1 MPTPAIG
8 STVQIGA
15 LSKYYGKRRVLGPID
30 FAIESGEVVS
40 WIGASGCG
48 KTTLLRIVAGL
59 ETPTSGSITIG
70 NMTPLQACRNRE
82 IGVAFQRSALI
93 PSRTALQNVKLTLE
107 ICKNRPAL
115 DPEQLLKEFGL
126 GDFMHHHPHKL
137 SGGMQQRVNIAC
149 AMVHQPKLVL
159 LDEPFGA
166 LDELTRAS
174 MAAWLA
180 DVLVATRQTVVLVTH
195 SVEEAVTLSDR
206 ICIFSRTGEIA
217 EVLPVN
223 LDRPRASVDDEA
235 LIREIARIR
244 GVLRKVLGASRE
256 LVV

>member
-1 MPTPAIG
+1 
-8 STVQIGA
+8 
-15 LSKYYGKRRVLGPID
+15 
-30 FAIESGEVVS
+30 
-40 WIGASGCG
+40 
-48 KTTLLRIVAGL
+48 
-59 ETPTSGSITIG
+59 
-70 NMTPLQACRNRE
+70 
-82 IGVAFQRSALI
+82 
-93 PSRTALQNVKLTLE
+93 
-107 ICKNRPAL
+107 
-115 DPEQLLKEFGL
+115 
-126 GDFMHHHPHKL
+126 
-137 SGGMQQRVNIAC
+137 
-149 AMVHQPKLVL
+149 
-159 LDEPFGA
+159 
-166 LDELTRAS
+166 